1 MKICE
6 NIIIVCY
13 VVLNAIL
20 NGVISYFILL
30 HHMVLYQTRLYYI
43 VLHRILNIEYYKK
56 HILYKLYIYI
66 LYLYILTINSLY
78 ILKIKKQIK
87 KYMLYRL
94 YVYILCIVF
103 FYTIFKFIASKLYI
117 CIFNTWYRYNIL
129 FSIC

>member
-56 HILYKLYIYI
+56 HIFCINSIYIYYIYI
-66 LYLYILTINSLY
+66 YSLLIRY
-78 ILKIKKQIK
+78 
-87 KYMLYRL
+87 
-94 YVYILCIVF
+94 
-103 FYTIFKFIASKLYI
+103 IFKK
-117 CIFNTWYRYNIL
+117 
-129 FSIC
+129 

>member
-1 MKICE
+1 MLSAIYGVVLVTLCPKQYIYTHTLTYLFLKIYIYTVYIIFQINSYIYIYLKIYE
-6 NIIIVCY
+6 NIIICY

-66 LYLYILTINSLY
+66 YIIS
-78 ILKIKKQIK
+78 I
-87 KYMLYRL
+87 
-94 YVYILCIVF
+94 
-103 FYTIFKFIASKLYI
+103 YTHY
-117 CIFNTWYRYNIL
+117 
-129 FSIC
+129 

>member
-56 HILYKLYIYI
+56 TYILYKLYIYIYLYI

-87 KYMLYRL
+87 IYMLYRL

-103 FYTIFKFIASKLYI
+103 VYTIFKFIASKLYI
-117 CIFNTWYRYNIL
+117 YMYI
-129 FSIC
+129 